1 MGTQD
6 LAKKEDTVKISL
18 QSPGKVLETAK
29 ALSEIQDPITKESTH
44 NSVNCSTSALQY
56 TADFIRKIDNTPQTT
71 PNLEIQSLL
80 KEKSPLR
87 RLTSSLHRHF
97 QEEE

>member
-18 QSPGKVLETAK
+18 QSPGKVFETAK

-56 TADFIRKIDNTPQTT
+56 TADFTRKIDNITT
-71 PNLEIQSLL
+71 NNSKPRNSITIKREISS
-80 KEKSPLR
+80 EKINIK
-87 RLTSSLHRHF
+87 LT
-97 QEEE
+97 